1 VGNNLKLEW
10 QYFLL
15 ALGFFTRIPVPDF
28 SNFQETDLNY
38 SAKYFP
44 LIGIIIGLIGAGIF
58 LLSVKFLPQNMAILI
73 SMASTVYLTG
83 AFHEDG
89 LADSVDGLGGGWQR
103 EQILTI
109 MQDSRIGT
117 YGAIALFFILFAKY
131 QALNAL
137 SITDIP
143 FVLIAGHA
151 ISRLF
156 AVWIMATLNYA
167 KPSGKAKPLATEM
180 RSPALLLANLFGLL
194 PFFALVALLIH
205 RQHSTS
211 DVINFVLITL
221 IPMALIGVW
230 WRYKMKRWLD
240 GYTGDTLGAM
250 QQMTEVVFYIGLVLW
265 GTNN

>member
-1 VGNNLKLEW
+1 MRMVW
-10 QYFLL
+10 QIVLM
-15 ALGFFTRIPVPDF
+15 VW
-28 SNFQETDLNY
+28 
-38 SAKYFP
+38 
-44 LIGIIIGLIGAGIF
+44 
-58 LLSVKFLPQNMAILI
+58 
-73 SMASTVYLTG
+73 
-83 AFHEDG
+83 
-89 LADSVDGLGGGWQR
+89 GGGWQR

-167 KPSGKAKPLATEM
+167 KPSGKAKPLATDM

-194 PFFALVALLIH
+194 PFFGLVALLIH

-211 DVINFVLITL
+211 VVINFVLITL

-250 QQMTEVVFYIGLVLW
+250 QQMTELMFYIGLVLW